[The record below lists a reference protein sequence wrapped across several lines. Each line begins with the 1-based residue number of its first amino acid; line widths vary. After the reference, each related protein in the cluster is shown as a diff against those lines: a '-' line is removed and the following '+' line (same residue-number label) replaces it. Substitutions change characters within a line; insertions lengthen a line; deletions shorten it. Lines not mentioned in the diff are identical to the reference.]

1 MSFILAGGPADL
13 SNELRRGDQ
22 ILAVNATDLRNAT
35 HEQAAQALKVIAI
48 TLLLVILHSLMVL
61 YSYLSFLKNK

>member
-61 YSYLSFLKNK
+61 YSYLLFLKNK